1 MCSSGFLQIYFIPS
15 AKYQTATGIL
25 KRQKMLNKSYF
36 SKAKKKEI
44 SKNKLGIH
52 FSERLK
58 KKKNETFSKKKE
70 KKFHPKGQDVEAQA
84 ASEQELT
91 PMDPLRS
98 VYRFILE
105 LREVGGGP

>member
-1 MCSSGFLQIYFIPS
+1 MCSSGFLQKYFIPS

-25 KRQKMLNKSYF
+25 KRQKMLNKLLFKSQ
-36 SKAKKKEI
+36 
-44 SKNKLGIH
+44 
-52 FSERLK
+52 K
-58 KKKNETFSKKKE
+58 KKKLAKTNLAFIFSEHCKKKTNFFKKKE

-84 ASEQELT
+84 ANEQELT

>member
-1 MCSSGFLQIYFIPS
+1 
-15 AKYQTATGIL
+15 
-25 KRQKMLNKSYF
+25 MLSKSYF
-36 SKAKKKEI
+36 SKAKKK
-44 SKNKLGIH
+44 KLAKTNLAFI
-52 FSERLK
+52 FSEHLK
-58 KKKNETFSKKKE
+58 KKKRNFFKKKE

-84 ASEQELT
+84 ANEQELT

>member
-1 MCSSGFLQIYFIPS
+1 MSVL
-15 AKYQTATGIL
+15 
-25 KRQKMLNKSYF
+25 
-36 SKAKKKEI
+36 
-44 SKNKLGIH
+44 
-52 FSERLK
+52 
-58 KKKNETFSKKKE
+58 KKKNETKKKE

-84 ASEQELT
+84 ANEQELT